1 MNEDPSIYNSSE
13 HILLKEFIESQ
24 KDKNLIRFKTAVT
37 KYKDTNDVDKWK
49 VHMFTKVMNKIEKES
64 NNFED
69 VDDFR

>member
-13 HILLKEFIESQ
+13 HILLKEFIESL